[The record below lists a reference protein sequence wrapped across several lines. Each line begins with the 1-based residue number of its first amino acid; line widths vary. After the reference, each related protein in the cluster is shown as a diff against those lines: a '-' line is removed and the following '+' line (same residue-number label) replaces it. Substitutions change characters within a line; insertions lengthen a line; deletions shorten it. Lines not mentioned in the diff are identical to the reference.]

1 MKPLL
6 PWLQGNWDHLNRYI
20 QQQRIPQA
28 LLVTGHQGLGK
39 RHLANQFAYSLLCTD
54 TQVNGLSCGH
64 CDSCL
69 LVAAGT
75 HPDLINIRPE
85 EQGKT
90 ISIEQIRS
98 LISKL
103 TLKPQFEAYRVVI
116 INPAEQM
123 TRSAANAFLKC
134 LEEPA
139 ERSVLL
145 LITDKP
151 TKLPATII
159 SRCQKLTVPTPDK
172 DVAVNWLKQQMVQDD
187 PEILLSLAQGAPLMA
202 LQNSTNGTLTL
213 RNQCFNAWLSV
224 ANNQTSP
231 IVIAESWQ
239 KLPEFSLILFWVTS
253 WTIDLIKCIYSLRTQ
268 NLYNPDLNSPLKA
281 LSQQLELKGLYQ
293 LYDLLLLSRQRLD
306 TPINKQLLLEEILIQ
321 WSELNRSR

>member
-28 LLVTGHQGLGK
+28 LLVTGHHGLGK
-39 RHLANQFAYSLLCTD
+39 QHLANQFAYSLLCTD

-213 RNQCFNAWLSV
+213 RNQCFNAWLSL

-239 KLPEFSLILFWVTS
+239 KLPEFSLIVFWVTS
-253 WTIDLIKCIYSLRTQ
+253 WTIDLIKCSYSLRTQ